1 MSRPSSPIV
10 ATLVFSRFV
19 FSLSP
24 WRTKLG
30 PKRKFLHDDHFI
42 ESVFPSDGPVDS
54 TAHVAGDATARHNS
68 ASLEAHPS

>member
-1 MSRPSSPIV
+1 MED
-10 ATLVFSRFV
+10 
-19 FSLSP
+19 
-24 WRTKLG
+24 KLG